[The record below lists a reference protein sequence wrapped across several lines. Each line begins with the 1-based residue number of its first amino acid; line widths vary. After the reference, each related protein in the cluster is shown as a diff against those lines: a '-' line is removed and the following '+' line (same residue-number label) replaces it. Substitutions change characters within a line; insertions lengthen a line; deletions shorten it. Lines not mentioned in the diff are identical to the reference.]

1 MLYRDRLDDEFKNST
16 PRDFLARYGL
26 SLSHFPGGA
35 DKCVHVASVI
45 GCGLDR
51 LGREVTDQEISTAI
65 VFFLKNYE
73 EMMKEAI
80 GDRREKIKNL
90 FE

>member
-16 PRDFLARYGL
+16 PEVFLARYDLKL
-26 SLSHFPGGA
+26 SDFSGGE
-35 DKCVHVASVI
+35 DKIFYVASVV

-51 LGREVTDQEISTAI
+51 LEREVTDQEISTAI
-65 VFFLKNYE
+65 DFFLKNYE

-80 GDRREKIKNL
+80 GNRREKIKNL